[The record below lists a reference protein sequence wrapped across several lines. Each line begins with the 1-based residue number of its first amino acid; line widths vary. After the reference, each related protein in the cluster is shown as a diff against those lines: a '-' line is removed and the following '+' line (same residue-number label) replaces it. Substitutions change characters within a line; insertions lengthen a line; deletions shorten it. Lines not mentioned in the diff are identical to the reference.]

1 MADYFFDFVFNIDWS
16 IGRSADRKIKSDWQI
31 IRLLYRM
38 RRKELRVLEKPIFV
52 FTGVVIKENEGYS
65 SLCLELDVASQGETI
80 EEANL
85 NLMEAVTLYLETA
98 IESNLPLI
106 RPVLERENPINTR
119 PNDVMKI
126 FKMNIDFQVRA
137 YA

>member
-1 MADYFFDFVFNIDWS
+1 
-16 IGRSADRKIKSDWQI
+16 
-31 IRLLYRM
+31 M
-38 RRKELRVLEKPIFV
+38 RRKELKVLEKPIFV

-119 PNDVMKI
+119 PNDVMNI

>member
-1 MADYFFDFVFNIDWS
+1 M
-16 IGRSADRKIKSDWQI
+16 
-31 IRLLYRM
+31 
-38 RRKELRVLEKPIFV
+38 EKPIFV

-119 PNDVMKI
+119 PNDVMKT

>member
-1 MADYFFDFVFNIDWS
+1 MI
-16 IGRSADRKIKSDWQI
+16 
-31 IRLLYRM
+31 
-38 RRKELRVLEKPIFV
+38 RKELRVLEKPIFV

>member
-1 MADYFFDFVFNIDWS
+1 MGDWP
-16 IGRSADRKIKSDWQI
+16 IGRLVDWFYWTIGRPADWKIKSDWQI

-38 RRKELRVLEKPIFV
+38 RRKELKVLEKPIFV

-85 NLMEAVTLYLETA
+85 N
-98 IESNLPLI
+98 
-106 RPVLERENPINTR
+106 
-119 PNDVMKI
+119 
-126 FKMNIDFQVRA
+126 
-137 YA
+137 

>member
-1 MADYFFDFVFNIDWS
+1 
-16 IGRSADRKIKSDWQI
+16 
-31 IRLLYRM
+31 M
-38 RRKELRVLEKPIFV
+38 RRKELRVSAKPIFV

-119 PNDVMKI
+119 TNDVMKI

>member
-1 MADYFFDFVFNIDWS
+1 M
-16 IGRSADRKIKSDWQI
+16 
-31 IRLLYRM
+31 
-38 RRKELRVLEKPIFV
+38 RVLEKPIFV
-52 FTGVVIKENEGYS
+52 FTGAVIKEREGYS

-80 EEANL
+80 EEAKL
-85 NLMEAVTLYLETA
+85 NLMEAVTLYLETT

-106 RPVLERENPINTR
+106 RPVSEGENPINAR
-119 PNDVMKI
+119 PNDIAKI